1 MMTVLSEPRA
11 LCPCGGDSQH
21 GALPPAVV
29 PLVGVL
35 RQTAALLGS
44 LTDEQY
50 ALKPVGVVPSSIGG
64 HVRHCLDHVEAL
76 LRGAGD
82 GLLDYDRRERGTDV
96 ERSRAAAL
104 ETIRRQ
110 ERRLLDFPWPNGHRP
125 LRLSVLVSPDAPPA
139 VVVSSLDRELAF
151 ALSHTI
157 HHGALIA
164 VMAKLLGVAV
174 PPDFGYAPSTLAHG
188 RRAECVR

>member
-1 MMTVLSEPRA
+1 MMTVLSEPGA
-11 LCPCGGDSQH
+11 LRPCAGDAQ
-21 GALPPAVV
+21 GVALPPAVV

-64 HVRHCLDHVEAL
+64 HVRHCLDHIDAL

-82 GLLDYDRRERGTDV
+82 GLLEYDRRERGTDV
-96 ERSRAAAL
+96 ERSRTAAL
-104 ETIRRQ
+104 EAIRRQ
-110 ERRLLDFPWPNGHRP
+110 ERQLLDFPWPNGHRP
-125 LRLSVLVSPDAPPA
+125 LRLSVLVSPDAPPT

-174 PPDFGYAPSTLAHG
+174 PADFGYAPSTLAHG

>member
-1 MMTVLSEPRA
+1 MTTVLSEPGA
-11 LCPCGGDSQH
+11 LRPCVGDSQRVS
-21 GALPPAVV
+21 LPPAVV

-35 RQTAALLGS
+35 RQTAALLES

-50 ALKPVGVVPSSIGG
+50 ARKPVGVVPSSIGG
-64 HVRHCLDHVEAL
+64 HVRHCLDHVEAV

-96 ERSRAAAL
+96 ERSRTAAL

-110 ERRLLDFPWPNGHRP
+110 ERQLLDFPWPDGRSP
-125 LRLSVLVSPDAPPA
+125 LRLSVLLSPDAPPA
-139 VVVSSLDRELAF
+139 VVLSSLGRELAF

-164 VMAKLLGVAV
+164 VMAKLLGVVV

-188 RRAECVR
+188 RRVPCVR

>member
-1 MMTVLSEPRA
+1 MMTVLSEPGA
-11 LCPCGGDSQH
+11 LRPCASDPKGV
-21 GALPPAVV
+21 ALPPAVV

-35 RQTAALLGS
+35 RQTAALLES

-50 ALKPVGVVPSSIGG
+50 ARKPVGVVPSSVGG
-64 HVRHCLDHVEAL
+64 HVRHCLDHVDAL

-82 GLLDYDRRERGTDV
+82 GLLDYDRREHGTDV

-104 ETIRRQ
+104 EAIRRQ
-110 ERRLLDFPWPNGHRP
+110 ERQLLDFRWPPGHCP
-125 LRLSVLVSPDAPPA
+125 LRLSVLVSPDAPPS

-174 PPDFGYAPSTLAHG
+174 PADFGYAPSTLAHG
-188 RRAECVR
+188 RRATCAR

>member
-1 MMTVLSEPRA
+1 MMTVLSEPGAFR
-11 LCPCGGDSQH
+11 PCASDPQGV
-21 GALPPAVV
+21 ALPPAVV

-50 ALKPVGVVPSSIGG
+50 TRKPVGVVPSSIGG
-64 HVRHCLDHVEAL
+64 HVRHCLDHIEVL

-82 GLLDYDRRERGTDV
+82 GLLDYDRRERDTDV

-104 ETIRRQ
+104 ETIGQLERQ
-110 ERRLLDFPWPNGHRP
+110 LLDYRWPAGHRP
-125 LRLSVLVSPDAPPA
+125 LRLSVLVSPDAPPTVA
-139 VVVSSLDRELAF
+139 VSSLDRELAF

-174 PPDFGYAPSTLAHG
+174 PADFGYAPSTLAHG
-188 RRAECVR
+188 RRATCAR

>member
-1 MMTVLSEPRA
+1 MMTAISDRPRVR
-11 LCPCGGDSQH
+11 DSH
-21 GALPPAVV
+21 GVALPPAVA

-35 RQTAALLGS
+35 RQTAALLGC

-50 ALKPVGVVPSSIGG
+50 ALKPVGVVPSSVGG
-64 HVRHCLDHVEAL
+64 HVRHCLDHIDAL

-82 GLLDYDRRERGTDV
+82 GLLDYDRRERGTNV

-110 ERRLLDFPWPNGHRP
+110 ERQLLGYPWPDGHRP
-125 LRLSVLVSPDAPPA
+125 LSLSVLVSPDAPPA

-188 RRAECVR
+188 RRAACVR

>member
-1 MMTVLSEPRA
+1 MMTVLSELGA
-11 LCPCGGDSQH
+11 LRPCAGGAQ
-21 GALPPAVV
+21 GVALPPAVV

-35 RQTAALLGS
+35 RQTAALLES

-50 ALKPVGVVPSSIGG
+50 ARKPVGVVPSSIGG
-64 HVRHCLDHVEAL
+64 HVRHCLDHIDAL

-82 GLLDYDRRERGTDV
+82 GLLDYDCRERGTDV

-110 ERRLLDFPWPNGHRP
+110 ECQLLDFPWPLGHRP
-125 LRLSVLVSPDAPPA
+125 LHLSVLVSPDAPPS
-139 VVVSSLDRELAF
+139 VVLSSLDRELAF

-188 RRAECVR
+188 RRAACVR

>member
-50 ALKPVGVVPSSIGG
+50 ALKPVGVVPSSVGG
-64 HVRHCLDHVEAL
+64 HVRHCLDHIDAI
-76 LRGAGD
+76 LRGSGD

-96 ERSRAAAL
+96 ELSRAAAL
-104 ETIRRQ
+104 ETI
-110 ERRLLDFPWPNGHRP
+110 
-125 LRLSVLVSPDAPPA
+125 
-139 VVVSSLDRELAF
+139 
-151 ALSHTI
+151 
-157 HHGALIA
+157 
-164 VMAKLLGVAV
+164 
-174 PPDFGYAPSTLAHG
+174 
-188 RRAECVR
+188 

>member
-1 MMTVLSEPRA
+1 MMTVLSEPGAFR
-11 LCPCGGDSQH
+11 PCASDPQGV
-21 GALPPAVV
+21 ALPPAVV

-35 RQTAALLGS
+35 RQTAALLES

-50 ALKPVGVVPSSIGG
+50 ARKPVGVVPSSIGG

-96 ERSRAAAL
+96 ERSRTAAL
-104 ETIRRQ
+104 ETMRRQ
-110 ERRLLDFPWPNGHRP
+110 ECQLLSFPWPEGRHP
-125 LRLSVLVSPDAPPA
+125 LHLSVLVSPDAPPT

-164 VMAKLLGVAV
+164 VMAKLLGVPV

>member
-1 MMTVLSEPRA
+1 MMTVLSEPGA
-11 LCPCGGDSQH
+11 LRPCAGDAQ
-21 GALPPAVV
+21 GVALPPAVV

-35 RQTAALLGS
+35 RQTAALLGT
-44 LTDEQY
+44 LTDDQY
-50 ALKPVGVVPSSIGG
+50 ARKPVGVVPSSIGG
-64 HVRHCLDHVEAL
+64 HVRHCLDHIDAL

-82 GLLDYDRRERGTDV
+82 GLLDYDHRERGTDV
-96 ERSRAAAL
+96 ERSRAVAM

-110 ERRLLDFPWPNGHRP
+110 ERQLLDFRWPPGHRP
-125 LRLSVLVSPDAPPA
+125 LRLSVLVSPDAPPS
-139 VVVSSLDRELAF
+139 VVLSSLDRELAF
-151 ALSHTI
+151 TLSHTI

-188 RRAECVR
+188 RRAACVR

>member
-1 MMTVLSEPRA
+1 MCGRRA
-11 LCPCGGDSQH
+11 GRGPTASRRAAGW
-21 GALPPAVV
+21 
-29 PLVGVL
+29 
-35 RQTAALLGS
+35 RTAADGG
-44 LTDEQY
+44 
-50 ALKPVGVVPSSIGG
+50 AAGVTHRRAVRAEAGRRGAQRIGG

-96 ERSRAAAL
+96 ERSRTAAL

-110 ERRLLDFPWPNGHRP
+110 ERQLLEFTWPSGHRP
-125 LRLSVLVSPDAPPA
+125 LRLSVLVSPDAPPS
-139 VVVSSLDRELAF
+139 VVLSSLDRELAF

-174 PPDFGYAPSTLAHG
+174 PADFGYAPSTLAHG
-188 RRAECVR
+188 RRAECAR

>member
-1 MMTVLSEPRA
+1 MMTVLSETGA
-11 LCPCGGDSQH
+11 LRPCASDPQGH
-21 GALPPAVV
+21 ALPPAVV

-35 RQTAALLGS
+35 RQTAALLES

-50 ALKPVGVVPSSIGG
+50 ARKPVGVVPSSIGG

-76 LRGAGD
+76 LRGVGD

-96 ERSRAAAL
+96 ERSRTAAL

-110 ERRLLDFPWPNGHRP
+110 ERQLLDFPWPDGRSP
-125 LRLSVLVSPDAPPA
+125 LRLSVLLSPDAPPA
-139 VVVSSLDRELAF
+139 VVLSSLGRELAF

-174 PPDFGYAPSTLAHG
+174 PADFGYAPSTLAHG
-188 RRAECVR
+188 RRVPCVR